1 MANYTQEQIDD
12 VCLSVGWQLY
22 KDDNIAE
29 CARVAVEETGMGV
42 YEDKIK
48 KHKVKVGG
56 VCRDILKAKTVGDYR
71 ARRNHRYHQI
81 CKTGGR
87 HWSANAGYESHGHLW
102 KQWRGYLEGPQCGHI
117 CTPSAGKNSLSG
129 CL

>member
-1 MANYTQEQIDD
+1 MSDTQKLISELVEKARSAQKQVENHTQEQIDEIA
-12 VCLSVGWQLY
+12 LSVGWQLY

-56 VCRDILKAKTVGDYR
+56 VCRDILTAKTVGVIE
-71 ARRNHRYHQI
+71 RNEEIGPTDSSFGKPALPCHQMDF
-81 CKTGGR
+81 
-87 HWSANAGYESHGHLW
+87 
-102 KQWRGYLEGPQCGHI
+102 
-117 CTPSAGKNSLSG
+117 
-129 CL
+129 